1 MRLLAQPSFQTVWCL
16 GLLWLLATEV
26 YLQQIKP
33 HRSEFHD
40 LLLFVISNILNSE
53 TLMFPVHSFP
63 GLNIVPLVAL
73 MQAVD

>member
-1 MRLLAQPSFQTVWCL
+1 MRLLTQPSFQIVWCL
-16 GLLWLLATEV
+16 GLLWRIATEV

-40 LLLFVISNILNSE
+40 PLLFVISNTLHSE
-53 TLMFPVHSFP
+53 TIIFPMHSFP